1 MDHVTTEDIS
11 WMSATHISEQVR
23 RQELSPPVDIATS
36 MTDRIKAVNPQ
47 LNAYVTF
54 DEEQVTTDA
63 ERLQTQ
69 VDSGAALGPLHGVPF
84 AVKEL
89 TAMSGLPATYG
100 YLPLKGTVAQ
110 HDAAVVKRLKAAGGG
125 CFSEKRICP
134 RVATTG
140 GDGQPFVRAHSQ
152 SLEKRLLGRR
162 VQRGIGCC
170 CGCRPCT
177 HCRGGERW
185 SGGVGSDPGFDV
197 WCCRDETNPWLIP
210 QTILG
215 GVAFIPGSIM
225 GRLPGQWLTLRS
237 CSMSWLVRTTKTQPV
252 FRT

>member
-110 HDAAVVKRLKAAGGG
+110 HDAAVVKRLKAAGGVVSRKNEYARG
-125 CFSEKRICP
+125 W
-134 RVATTG
+134 
-140 GDGQPFVRAHSQ
+140 
-152 SLEKRLLGRR
+152 LL
-162 VQRGIGCC
+162 
-170 CGCRPCT
+170 
-177 HCRGGERW
+177 RGGTDNHLYGPTHNPW
-185 SGGVGSDPGFDV
+185 KSGYSAGGSSGGSAAAVAAGLAPIAEGGSDGAGGSVRIPASMCGV
-197 WCCRDETNPWLIP
+197 VGMKPTHGLIP

-215 GVAFIPGSIM
+215 GS
-225 GRLPGQWLTLRS
+225 LLYLDL
-237 CSMSWLVRTTKTQPV
+237 SWADCPDSG
-252 FRT
+252 